1 MKKLV
6 MKDGEPIFV
15 LDTNEANYQIYTDL
29 LKIYHDKYQLCDV
42 KDINN
47 NDIFYHNC
55 NAYFDSNG
63 EYKTKDGRPFH
74 LEYDLDSID
83 VSDDTAIKTIRKI
96 TKQSYNGK
104 DGIHFTLPAFNNSLE
119 DIINVP
125 VESLPIL
132 YPEDDEP
139 VGLVEPEY
147 IYAIYSCSVDS
158 NGDKMMSLPYYT
170 KDIKAAQELI
180 NLENIIHRL
189 YFNGKEKSRWYEIS
203 EIDVQSNKTTAEF
216 IKSTSK
222 EITLEDVK
230 NIKPYVAA
238 CITTYEPDNYDIA
251 YPSDSPLLNNK
262 PLYIILYSIQP
273 KIEKRKFVTETRFNT
288 TTGFLYISDIFP
300 VNLEDDEDDVVVT
313 KKTIYS
319 YLLNKAR
326 RKIANKAR

>member
-6 MKDGEPIFV
+6 MQNGEPKFI

-29 LKIYHDKYQLCDV
+29 LKMYHDKYQLCDV

-47 NDIFYHNC
+47 NDTFYHNC
-55 NAYFDSNG
+55 NAYFDPNG
-63 EYKTKDGRPFH
+63 KYKTNDGRSFH
-74 LEYDLDSID
+74 LDYDLYISKRENEKFPNAAGRI
-83 VSDDTAIKTIRKI
+83 IR
-96 TKQSYNGK
+96 QSYDGK
-104 DGIHFTLPAFNNSLE
+104 DGIHFMLPIYNISLE
-119 DIINVP
+119 YIINTAATALPIMYKEKRAAV
-125 VESLPIL
+125 VES
-132 YPEDDEP
+132 
-139 VGLVEPEY
+139 EY

-189 YFNGKEKSRWYEIS
+189 YFNGKEKGRWYEIS

-230 NIKPYVAA
+230 NIKPYVGA
-238 CITTYEPDNYDIA
+238 CITTYKLDDYDIV
-251 YPSDSPLLNNK
+251 YPSYSALLNNK
-262 PLYIILYSIQP
+262 PLYIVLYSIQP
-273 KIEKRKFVTETRFNT
+273 KIEKRKFATETIRFNT

-300 VNLEDDEDDVVVT
+300 VNLEDDVVVT
-313 KKTIYS
+313 KETIYS

-326 RKIANKAR
+326 TKIANKAR

>member
-15 LDTNEANYQIYTDL
+15 LDTN
-29 LKIYHDKYQLCDV
+29 DKYYPKYIHLLEKYNMYEICDI
-42 KDINN
+42 KDA
-47 NDIFYHNC
+47 NDFVFYYDC
-55 NAYFDSNG
+55 QAYFDPHG
-63 EYKTKDGRPFH
+63 EHKTKDGRPFH
-74 LEYDLDSID
+74 FKYNLYLLDKECVEI
-83 VSDDTAIKTIRKI
+83 TNTENRI
-96 TKQSYNGK
+96 TKVICGDK
-104 DGIHFTLPAFNNSLE
+104 DGIQFRLPIYNVSLE
-119 DIINVP
+119 YIIDTAATA
-125 VESLPIL
+125 LPIM
-132 YPEDDEP
+132 YKEKRAAII
-139 VGLVEPEY
+139 EPEY
-147 IYAIYSCSVDS
+147 IYAIYSCTIDS
-158 NGDKMMSLPYYT
+158 NGYKMMSLPYYT

-230 NIKPYVAA
+230 NIKPSIAA

-273 KIEKRKFVTETRFNT
+273 KIEKRKFATEIIRFNT